1 MDRVVLCKYLP
12 LVIILLL
19 KIVKMAFY
27 QKKFRHFFRGKYDT
41 FFYNACSFFY
51 QISNSEFLA
60 IFQRVNVQAVQF
72 QDQLKTQKVENDEV
86 LSIVLKLKESERF
99 IQSVERWLK

>member
-1 MDRVVLCKYLP
+1 MIPFFTMRVL
-12 LVIILLL
+12 
-19 KIVKMAFY
+19 
-27 QKKFRHFFRGKYDT
+27 FFNK
-41 FFYNACSFFY
+41 
-51 QISNSEFLA
+51 ISNCEFLA
-60 IFQRVNVQAVQF
+60 IFRRVNVQAVQF